1 MGGISSVTRTK
12 KDAQNA
18 YDRMSHFYDLV
29 AGTSERKFTNRALKL
44 LAARPGEHILEIG
57 CGTGHSLASL
67 AQNVGKTGKVTGI
80 DISPGMISVARH
92 RLKSHELAGQVVLN
106 RGDAVNLPYSN
117 DHFDAIFLSFT
128 LELFDSPEIPLV
140 LNECW
145 RVLKPDGRIGV
156 VALYWQATLPVRI
169 YEWAHARFPKYID
182 CRPIHP
188 DLLLQAA
195 GYRLMD
201 IENKMMWGLPV
212 MILCARKPRD

>member
-1 MGGISSVTRTK
+1 MGGISSVTRTI

-145 RVLKPDGRIGV
+145 RVLKLDGRIGV